1 MGLEVSNSNTTQIQS
16 KSDEP
21 SLEETSNEKF
31 NINDTSKSDSEKRD
45 DGDFEVDEDPS
56 MDPQKSKQIQSFYFP
71 KYPIFKD
78 PELELKVKEAEKL
91 VEERNEA
98 RLEIESKISF
108 KAILSLRYRLR
119 SESDGVESF
128 DDERLLL
135 REIKQLEG
143 SRSKVKAIA
152 ARREKIL
159 ALEGQ
164 NGFVQYELLEEQQR
178 DAKEKKHKLA
188 RKIKLMKE
196 QHKAIERELK
206 SLKKELAFAD
216 RKRGEAY
223 EGLAELRRLSDEQNA
238 CHYKN
243 RLLLRDARALAAKKD
258 IASLEE
264 LSNEEVEKFMSHWNS
279 NKTFR
284 DDYLSRNLPSDIDTN
299 LDRDGKADNPTTRA
313 VLGDETGELLRGM
326 TKYVAGRLPFHG
338 AESIAMRE
346 YDLGAKTWETK
357 CDL

>member
-21 SLEETSNEKF
+21 SLDETSNEKF
-31 NINDTSKSDSEKRD
+31 NISDTSKSDSEKRD

-108 KAILSLRYRLR
+108 KA
-119 SESDGVESF
+119 
-128 DDERLLL
+128 
-135 REIKQLEG
+135 
-143 SRSKVKAIA
+143 
-152 ARREKIL
+152 
-159 ALEGQ
+159 
-164 NGFVQYELLEEQQR
+164 LLEEQQR
-178 DAKEKKHKLA
+178 DAKEKKHKLS

-223 EGLAELRRLSDEQNA
+223 EGLAELRRPSDEQV
-238 CHYKN
+238 
-243 RLLLRDARALAAKKD
+243 LASFV
-258 IASLEE
+258 IL
-264 LSNEEVEKFMSHWNS
+264 
-279 NKTFR
+279 
-284 DDYLSRNLPSDIDTN
+284 
-299 LDRDGKADNPTTRA
+299 
-313 VLGDETGELLRGM
+313 
-326 TKYVAGRLPFHG
+326 
-338 AESIAMRE
+338 
-346 YDLGAKTWETK
+346 
-357 CDL
+357 